1 MMRKALVALM
11 AGAVL
16 TVSTGCGGIRIM
28 KYEFSDDHVVAER
41 FTSVKVRGGGHDSHS
56 GDVTIR
62 YQQGLTETKIHRR
75 VEHTK
80 NNKPSGVAHRIEGD
94 ALVLDGCGD
103 DCEINY
109 EVLVPDEKISV
120 QGETGSGDA
129 VFEGLAAI
137 DYRTGSGDVT
147 VRDVKGDV
155 RATSGSGD
163 FTASRIGGGLI
174 VEVGSGNLL
183 LDLIKG
189 KSVVVTHS
197 GDIVGTGIDND
208 LTADASSGNVS
219 LTFLSERSVRAHS
232 GSGDINL
239 RIPGGPFRVV
249 GETGSG
255 DRLVNV
261 PTDPSGKT
269 ELKLNT
275 GSGDIRV
282 VGI

>member
-1 MMRKALVALM
+1 MMRTALVTLV

-16 TVSTGCGGIRIM
+16 AASAGCGIRIE
-28 KYEFSDDHVVAER
+28 KYEFSDDHVVDEKY
-41 FTSVKVRGGGHDSHS
+41 TTVKVRGGDHDGHS

-75 VEHTK
+75 VEHRK
-80 NNKPSGVAHRIEGD
+80 NNKPSGVQHRVEGD
-94 ALVLDGCGD
+94 VLVLDGCGD

-109 EVLVPDEKISV
+109 EVLVPDAAVAV

-129 VFEGLAAI
+129 VFEGLAAV
-137 DYRTGSGDVT
+137 DYRTGSGDIT

-155 RATSGSGD
+155 RATSGSGN
-163 FTASRIGGGLI
+163 FAAGRIDGGVT
-174 VEVGSGNLL
+174 VEVGSGNLV

-189 KSVVVTHS
+189 KSMLVTHS
-197 GDIVGTGIDND
+197 GDIVGTGIGND
-208 LTADASSGNVS
+208 IVADASSGNVS
-219 LTFLSERSVRAHS
+219 LTLLSERPVRANS

-239 RIPGGPFRVV
+239 RIPGGPFRII
-249 GETGSG
+249 GESGSG
-255 DRLVNV
+255 ERMINV
-261 PTDPSGKT
+261 PTDPVAKT